1 MFLGPWSKGLDETNV
16 IGNSQRGS
24 FFFFFTEKQ
33 GQTVNV
39 KKCRA
44 ISLGQ
49 HRRKLILEVKYGFQQ
64 DRNDQGEGVWIQK

>member
-1 MFLGPWSKGLDETNV
+1 MRPMLLV
-16 IGNSQRGS
+16 ILKEGV

>member
-24 FFFFFTEKQ
+24 FFFFLIEKQ